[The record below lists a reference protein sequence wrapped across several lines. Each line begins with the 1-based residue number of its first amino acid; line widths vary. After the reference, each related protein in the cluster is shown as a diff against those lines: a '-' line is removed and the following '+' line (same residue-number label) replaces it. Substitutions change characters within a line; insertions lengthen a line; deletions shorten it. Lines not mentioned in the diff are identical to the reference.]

1 MTTMTTHAQDYQ
13 DWTQTTAIYPD
24 AGQRNVQEVMYLS
37 LGLVGEAGE
46 VANKAKKLYR
56 DGDSYVLRESLRPEL
71 GDVLWYVA
79 RLCETLGTT
88 LDIEMEFNRAKLERR
103 SIENTIKGQG
113 DHR

>member
-1 MTTMTTHAQDYQ
+1 MIMTTHAQAYQ
-13 DWTQTTAIYPD
+13 DWTQSTAIYPD
-24 AGQRNVQEVMYLS
+24 AGNRNVQEIMYLS

-71 GDVLWYVA
+71 GDVLWYIA

-88 LDIEMEFNRAKLERR
+88 IDIEMEFNRAKLEKR
-103 SIENTIKGQG
+103 IAGNTVKGAG
-113 DHR
+113 DYR